1 VPSENAPKRLPPD
14 ALDAF
19 LDGILAELREP
30 ADPVALNEIRA
41 AFRKRVPFSL
51 RSYAAAALILRAAGL
66 SRTPGK
72 PGPKEALAQAP
83 APKGKKP
90 AAREPREPRQPR
102 ESREPRESRQ
112 GGRDEIARGEAKAKE
127 AERASLPPRAR
138 YAGEGLTLFFS
149 MGKRQRLY
157 PRILIDL
164 IIDVAGVAPESIGEV
179 RAFDNYSFADIDPQ
193 KADSVVS
200 ALDGYEFR
208 NRKMSVGPAKKRD
221 GQAVAD

>member
-1 VPSENAPKRLPPD
+1 VPSENAANRLPPD

-19 LDGILAELREP
+19 LDGIMAELREP
-30 ADPVALNEIRA
+30 TDPVALGEIRA
-41 AFRKRVPFSL
+41 AFRKRVPFNL

-66 SRTPGK
+66 SRGAPARSTL
-72 PGPKEALAQAP
+72 KEAPVARQP
-83 APKGKKP
+83 APKGRNP
-90 AAREPREPRQPR
+90 SEREPREPRQ
-102 ESREPRESRQ
+102 S
-112 GGRDEIARGEAKAKE
+112 GHAAKAKQE
-127 AERASLPPRAR
+127 ARAKEPDRAVQPSRPRF
-138 YAGEGLTLFFS
+138 AGEGITLFFS

-164 IIDVAGVAPESIGEV
+164 VIDVAGVAPESIGEV

-193 KADSVVS
+193 RAEAVIA

-208 NRKMSVGPAKKRD
+208 SRKMAVGPAKKRD

>member
-1 VPSENAPKRLPPD
+1 MPSENAAKRLPPD

-30 ADPVALNEIRA
+30 TDPVALNEIRA
-41 AFRKRVPFSL
+41 AFRKRVPFNL

-66 SRTPGK
+66 SRSPGRLS
-72 PGPKEALAQAP
+72 PRDSLVAGAGPAP

-90 AAREPREPRQPR
+90 VDKP
-102 ESREPRESRQ
+102 SRQ
-112 GGRDEIARGEAKAKE
+112 QAREAKAKSEVKPE
-127 AERASLPPRAR
+127 AKPKEGDRTGLPPRPR
-138 YAGEGLTLFFS
+138 FTGEGVTLFFS

-164 IIDVAGVAPESIGEV
+164 IIDVGGIEAASIGEV

-193 KADSVVS
+193 KSEAVIA

-208 NRKMSVGPAKKRD
+208 SRKLSVGPAKKRD
-221 GQAVAD
+221 GQAIAE

>member
-1 VPSENAPKRLPPD
+1 VPSENAAKRLPPD
-14 ALDAF
+14 ALDSF

-66 SRTPGK
+66 SRTPGR
-72 PGPKEALAQAP
+72 PAPKEALAP
-83 APKGKKP
+83 APKAKKP
-90 AAREPREPRQPR
+90 AEREPRRSGREAKEKPEPKA
-102 ESREPRESRQ
+102 ESRSQ
-112 GGRDEIARGEAKAKE
+112 E
-127 AERASLPPRAR
+127 AERAALPPRPR
-138 YAGEGLTLFFS
+138 FVGEGVTLFFS

-164 IIDVAGVAPESIGEV
+164 VIEAAGVAPDSIGEV
-179 RAFDNYSFADIDPQ
+179 RAFDNYSFADIDP
-193 KADSVVS
+193 KKSDAVIA

-208 NRKMSVGPAKKRD
+208 GRKMSVGPAKKRD

>member
-1 VPSENAPKRLPPD
+1 MPSENVANRLPPD

-30 ADPVALNEIRA
+30 ADPMALNEIRA
-41 AFRKRVPFSL
+41 AFRKRVPFNL
-51 RSYAAAALILRAAGL
+51 RSYAAAALILRAAGF
-66 SRTPGK
+66 SRAPGK
-72 PGPKEALAQAP
+72 PLAKEPLAAAARDQQ
-83 APKGKKP
+83 KGK
-90 AAREPREPRQPR
+90 REA
-102 ESREPRESRQ
+102 
-112 GGRDEIARGEAKAKE
+112 GRPIDRARGADQGRRAKAEGKVKE
-127 AERASLPPRAR
+127 PAQGSIVERDAERPPRPR
-138 YAGEGLTLFFS
+138 FVGEGVTLFFS

-164 IIDVAGVAPESIGEV
+164 LIDVAGLAPVAIGEV

-193 KADSVVS
+193 RADAAIS

-208 NRKMSVGPAKKRD
+208 GRKLSVGPAKKRD